1 MRYWL
6 KSCNEITLTWPR
18 STINSG
24 RRARNSANLLPSC
37 FAVTTTYIT
46 MMDRG
51 RDKVWVT
58 CEKGFSSLCFN
69 SKYRFVEIICSSSV
83 ISNSHIKN
91 EFLNISQTDILQL
104 ERSNT
109 SFFKTECHMNV

>member
-6 KSCNEITLTWPR
+6 KSCDEITLTWPR

-24 RRARNSANLLPSC
+24 QRTHSSANVLPSN
-37 FAVTTTYIT
+37 FALTTTYMT
-46 MMDRG
+46 MMHRG

-58 CEKGFSSLCFN
+58 CEKGFSSLCLN

-91 EFLNISQTDILQL
+91 EFLNILQTDILQL

-109 SFFKTECHMNV
+109 YFFKNKCHLNV